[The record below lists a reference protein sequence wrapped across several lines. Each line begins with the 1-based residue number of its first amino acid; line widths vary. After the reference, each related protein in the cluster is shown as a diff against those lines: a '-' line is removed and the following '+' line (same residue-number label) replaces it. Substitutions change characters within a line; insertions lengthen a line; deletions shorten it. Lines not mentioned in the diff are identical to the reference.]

1 MAITDFITK
10 EALIGFGGALS
21 VGLNGWLAFGRY
33 WISNRARNAND
44 NQQIDMLERQ
54 EKYIVRLEKT
64 NEELRAD
71 NAAKDETIRQYW
83 KTIADTQ
90 ATLQIIE
97 SSQERLEKENANLK
111 QEVKE
116 LTTSNMNLMKSM
128 NEMRESYGTLVLK
141 FTELQNSL
149 GVPR

>member
-10 EALIGFGGALS
+10 EALIGFGGAVS
-21 VGLNGWLAFGRY
+21 VGLNGWLAFSRY
-33 WISNRARNAND
+33 WVSNRARNAND

-54 EKYIVRLEKT
+54 EKYIARLEKT

-71 NAAKDETIRQYW
+71 NTAKDETIRQYW
-83 KTIADTQ
+83 KTIAETQ

-97 SSQERLEKENANLK
+97 SSQERLERENGLLK
-111 QEVKE
+111 QEVKD

-128 NEMRESYGTLVLK
+128 NEMRESYGNLVQK

>member
-10 EALIGFGGALS
+10 EALIGFGGAVS
-21 VGLNGWLAFGRY
+21 VGLNGWLAFSRY
-33 WISNRARNAND
+33 WVSNRAKNAND

-54 EKYIVRLEKT
+54 EKYIARLEKT

-71 NAAKDETIRQYW
+71 NTAKDETIRQYW
-83 KTIADTQ
+83 KTIAETQ

-97 SSQERLEKENANLK
+97 SSQERLERENGLLK
-111 QEVKE
+111 QEVKD

-128 NEMRESYGTLVLK
+128 NEMRESYGNLVQK